1 MSHDFYWHQIIIDDP
16 ACLPGKII
24 YDVIQ
29 VLLCKIEF
37 KYVVLDDIEG
47 AAQKG
52 LIPILRGMEN
62 SVLELDEFMSIVREV
77 QQFDFGDFFL
87 FKEYPKKWS
96 NGTSYPH
103 AIAQTDTT
111 VRAIDDQYVYI
122 YTPYQEI
129 VDVITSTEYKI
140 ESIKTDTL
148 EKLEYPG

>member
-1 MSHDFYWHQIIIDDP
+1 MSHNFYWHQIIIDDP

-29 VLLCKIEF
+29 ILLRKIEF
-37 KYVVLDDIEG
+37 KYIVLDDIEG

-62 SVLELDEFMSIVREV
+62 SVLGLDDFLRIVRDV

-87 FKEYPKKWS
+87 FKKYPKEWS

-103 AIAQTDTT
+103 SIAQTDTT

-129 VDVITSTEYKI
+129 VYVIASMEYKI